1 MKLSLL
7 PLTLGVVV
15 ACVVAAPAFAA
26 NGCSKAPTSQWQ
38 SKTKLESQLS
48 AEGLKVRQIKSE
60 GGCYEVYATDK
71 SGKRQNMAFNAQTLK
86 KLANAEAG
94 EK

>member
-7 PLTLGVVV
+7 PLTFAVVV
-15 ACVVAAPAFAA
+15 AFATAGTAFAA
-26 NGCSKAPTSQWQ
+26 NGCSTAPASQWQ
-38 SKTKLESQLS
+38 PKTKLESQLS

-60 GGCYEVYATDK
+60 KGCYEVYATDK
-71 SGKRQNMAFNAQTLK
+71 SGKRQNMAYNAQTLK

>member
-15 ACVVAAPAFAA
+15 ACATAAPAFAA
-26 NGCSKAPTSQWQ
+26 KGCSTAPASQWQ

-71 SGKRQNMAFNAQTLK
+71 AGKRQNMAYNAETLK